1 MRVFAEAEVGAGAT
15 RRGAHRHRA
24 ASRGMLAQV
33 RQPPEPI
40 VIHDISTHGCG
51 FESRWPFQPGT
62 RVWLRLP
69 GLERWVAS
77 VAWWQDGKGGLA
89 FEHPLHIAV
98 ALRFARD
105 IAANED

>member
-1 MRVFAEAEVGAGAT
+1 MRVLAEAEIGAAFT
-15 RRGAHRHRA
+15 QRRAYRVRA
-24 ASRGMLAQV
+24 AANGMLNQS

-40 VIHDISTHGCG
+40 TLLDISTHGCG
-51 FESRWPFQPGT
+51 FASRWPFLVGS

-69 GLERWVAS
+69 GLEKWLAT
-77 VAWWQDGKGGLA
+77 VAWWKDGKGGLA
-89 FEHPLHIAV
+89 FEQPLHPAV

>member
-1 MRVFAEAEVGAGAT
+1 MRVMAEAEIGAGFTERSAK
-15 RRGAHRHRA
+15 RHRA
-24 ASRGMLAQV
+24 ASRGTLGQL
-33 RQPPEPI
+33 RQQPEQI
-40 VIHDISTHGCG
+40 AIGDISTHGCG

-69 GLERWVAS
+69 GLERWAAT
-77 VAWWQDGKGGLA
+77 VAWWEDGKGGLA
-89 FEHPLHIAV
+89 FEHPLHSAV